1 MKNLNQKDKKI
12 ITKNLTKTPK
22 NFEKNQTQKD
32 KKNMKKSDKK
42 I

>member
-12 ITKNLTKTPK
+12 IKKNLTEKTK

-32 KKNMKKSDKK
+32 KKT
-42 I
+42 